1 MVELG
6 SPVPSFKRETSTGEY
21 ANLEDFN
28 GKKNFVV
35 YFYPKDFTKGCTA
48 EACEFRDSYEEFKN
62 LGAEVIGIS
71 NDNQKSHGAFATE
84 HKLPFILLS
93 DPDGSVRKSYGVKKT
108 FGLVPG
114 RVSFVIDK
122 SGIVRHVFSSQSRAT
137 AHVGEAL
144 AVLKSLTQSELV
156 VRSGACLLMRI
167 H

>member
-1 MVELG
+1 MLELG
-6 SPVPSFKRETSTGEY
+6 HPAPEFRLQTGTGEY
-21 ANLEDFN
+21 VSLEDFH
-28 GKKNFVV
+28 GKKNVVV

-48 EACEFRDSYEEFKN
+48 EACEFRDSYEEFKI

-71 NDNQKSHGAFATE
+71 SDNQKSHEAFASE

-93 DPDGSVRKSYGVKKT
+93 DPDGSVRKSYDVKKT

-122 SGIVRHVFSSQSRAT
+122 NGIVRHVFSSQSRAT

-144 AVLKSLTQSELV
+144 AVLKSLT
-156 VRSGACLLMRI
+156 
-167 H
+167 

>member
-1 MVELG
+1 MIEPG
-6 SPVPSFKRETSTGEY
+6 SPAPGFRLQTSTGEY
-21 ANLEDFN
+21 ISLEDFH
-28 GKKNFVV
+28 GKKNVVV

-71 NDNQKSHGAFATE
+71 NDSQKSHEAFASE

-93 DPDGSVRKSYGVKKT
+93 DSDGAVRKAYGVRKT

-122 SGIVRHVFSSQSRAT
+122 NGIVRHVFSSQSRAT

-144 AVLKSLTQSELV
+144 AVLKSLTQTQ
-156 VRSGACLLMRI
+156 R
-167 H
+167 

>member
-1 MVELG
+1 MVEIG
-6 SPVPSFKRETSTGEY
+6 SPAPRFRLQTSAGDY
-21 ANLEDFN
+21 ISLDDFHGN
-28 GKKNFVV
+28 KNVV

-71 NDNQKSHGAFATE
+71 NDNLKSHEAFASE
-84 HKLPFILLS
+84 HKLPFVLLS
-93 DPDGSVRKSYGVKKT
+93 YPDGSVRKSYGVKKT

-122 SGIVRHVFSSQSRAT
+122 NGMVRHVFSSQSRAT

-144 AVLKSLTQSELV
+144 AVLKSLT
-156 VRSGACLLMRI
+156 
-167 H
+167 

>member
-1 MVELG
+1 LVQLG
-6 SPVPSFKRETSTGEY
+6 SPAPGFRLQTSTGEY
-21 ANLEDFN
+21 VSLEDFH
-28 GKKNFVV
+28 GKKNLVV

-71 NDNQKSHGAFATE
+71 NDNQKSHGAFASE

-93 DPDGSVRKSYGVKKT
+93 DSDGAVRKAYGVKKT

-122 SGIVRHVFSSQSRAT
+122 NGIVRHVFSSQSRAT

-144 AVLKSLTQSELV
+144 AVLKSLT
-156 VRSGACLLMRI
+156 
-167 H
+167 

>member
-1 MVELG
+1 MVEIG
-6 SPVPSFKRETSTGEY
+6 SPAPRFRLQTSAGEY
-21 ANLEDFN
+21 ISLDDFYGN
-28 GKKNFVV
+28 KNVVV

-71 NDNQKSHGAFATE
+71 NDNLKSHEAFASE

-122 SGIVRHVFSSQSRAT
+122 NGIVRHVFSSQSRAT
-137 AHVGEAL
+137 AHVSEAL
-144 AVLKSLTQSELV
+144 AVLKSLT
-156 VRSGACLLMRI
+156 
-167 H
+167 

>member
-1 MVELG
+1 MR
-6 SPVPSFKRETSTGEY
+6 KTSR
-21 ANLEDFN
+21 
-28 GKKNFVV
+28 
-35 YFYPKDFTKGCTA
+35 KDA
-48 EACEFRDSYEEFKN
+48 QRRACEFRDSYEEFKN

-71 NDNQKSHGAFATE
+71 NDNQKSHEAFATE

-122 SGIVRHVFSSQSRAT
+122 NGIVRHVFSSQSRAT

-144 AVLKSLTQSELV
+144 VMLKSLT
-156 VRSGACLLMRI
+156 
-167 H
+167 

>member
-1 MVELG
+1 MIDPG
-6 SPVPSFKRETSTGEY
+6 SLAPGFRLQTSTGEY
-21 ANLEDFN
+21 VSLEDFH
-28 GKKNFVV
+28 GKKNIVV

-71 NDNQKSHGAFATE
+71 NDDQKSHDAFAAQ

-93 DPDGSVRKSYGVKKT
+93 DLDGSVRKSYGVKKT

-144 AVLKSLTQSELV
+144 AVLKSFT
-156 VRSGACLLMRI
+156 
-167 H
+167 

>member
-6 SPVPSFKRETSTGEY
+6 SPAPSFRLQTSTGEY
-21 ANLEDFN
+21 VSLEDFH
-28 GKKNFVV
+28 GKKNVVV

-93 DPDGSVRKSYGVKKT
+93 DLDGSARKSYGVKKT

-122 SGIVRHVFSSQSRAT
+122 NGTVRHVFSSQSKAT

-144 AVLKSLTQSELV
+144 AVLKSL
-156 VRSGACLLMRI
+156 I
-167 H
+167 

>member
-1 MVELG
+1 MVEIG
-6 SPVPSFKRETSTGEY
+6 SPAPTFRLQTSTGEY
-21 ANLEDFN
+21 ISLEDFH
-28 GKKNFVV
+28 GKKNVVV

-71 NDNQKSHGAFATE
+71 NDDQKSHDAFAAQ

-93 DPDGSVRKSYGVKKT
+93 DLDGSVRKSYGVKKT

-122 SGIVRHVFSSQSRAT
+122 SGIVRHVFSSQSKAT

-144 AVLKSLTQSELV
+144 AVLKSLT
-156 VRSGACLLMRI
+156 
-167 H
+167 

>member
-6 SPVPSFKRETSTGEY
+6 GPAPGFRLQTGAGEY
-21 ANLEDFN
+21 VSLEDFR
-28 GKKNFVV
+28 GKKNVV
-35 YFYPKDFTKGCTA
+35 IYFYPKDFTKGCTA

-71 NDNQKSHGAFATE
+71 GDNQESHRDFAEE

-93 DPDGSVRKSYGVKKT
+93 DPDGSVRKSYGVKKPL
-108 FGLVPG
+108 GLIPG

-122 SGIVRHVFSSQSRAT
+122 NGIVRHVFSSQSRAT

-144 AVLKSLTQSELV
+144 AVMKSLT
-156 VRSGACLLMRI
+156 
-167 H
+167 

>member
-1 MVELG
+1 MIQPG
-6 SPVPSFKRETSTGEY
+6 SSAPGFRLQTSTGEY
-21 ANLEDFN
+21 VSLEDFH
-28 GKKNFVV
+28 GKKNVVV

-71 NDNQKSHGAFATE
+71 NDNQKSHEAFASE

-122 SGIVRHVFSSQSRAT
+122 NGIVRHVFSSQSKAT

-144 AVLKSLTQSELV
+144 AVLKSLTET
-156 VRSGACLLMRI
+156 
-167 H
+167 

>member
-1 MVELG
+1 MVEIG
-6 SPVPSFKRETSTGEY
+6 TPAARFRIQTSTGEY
-21 ANLEDFN
+21 VSLEDFH
-28 GKKNFVV
+28 GKKNVVV
-35 YFYPKDFTKGCTA
+35 YFYPKDFTTGCTA

-71 NDNQKSHGAFATE
+71 NDDQKSHDAFAAQ

-93 DPDGSVRKSYGVKKT
+93 DLDGSVRKSYGVKKT

-144 AVLKSLTQSELV
+144 AVLKSLT
-156 VRSGACLLMRI
+156 
-167 H
+167 

>member
-1 MVELG
+1 MVEIG
-6 SPVPSFKRETSTGEY
+6 SPAPGFRLQTSTGEY
-21 ANLEDFN
+21 ISLEDFH
-28 GKKNFVV
+28 GKKNVVV

-71 NDNQKSHGAFATE
+71 NDDQKSHDAFAAQ

-93 DPDGSVRKSYGVKKT
+93 DLDGSVRKSYGVKKT

-144 AVLKSLTQSELV
+144 AVLKSLT
-156 VRSGACLLMRI
+156 
-167 H
+167 